1 MNNDLAIYPNC
12 WNYDVSHDVLRC
24 SLSQESSSVVAFLH
38 CADNQCYVQI
48 TDITRY
54 VGTGN
59 EDQHRL
65 YKCIHSQDRD
75 INIRHVSTN
84 VVLISSRSDRSLCD
98 RIGYRADRA
107 KWHPA
112 TYKYTATSKQRRRT
126 SRTNVQSLEPVIPFY
141 YSTH

>member
-1 MNNDLAIYPNC
+1 MTSRSSINLP
-12 WNYDVSHDVLRC
+12 DVSSNSWIRIFYVGRGRIQSTPVITINSC
-24 SLSQESSSVVAFLH
+24 SGNF
-38 CADNQCYVQI
+38 I
-48 TDITRY
+48 